1 MIAHLKG
8 TVFSPLPNQ
17 IIIDVNGVGYQ
28 VQIPLSTYDKT
39 LPQPGEEI
47 SLYTY
52 LQVRETAHTLYGFA
66 SLEEKDIFLLLIDR
80 VSGIGPSIAMSI
92 LSGMAVDEFKAS
104 VANEDVPNLSR
115 IKGLGKKTAER
126 IVLELRDKVGVTDAW
141 KDASNGLVSSVSS
154 DAELALISLGY
165 KQVEARKSI
174 KLALIADSTSDAEM
188 LIKSALRLLN
198 S

>member
-1 MIAHLKG
+1 MIAHLQG

-28 VQIPLSTYDKT
+28 VQIPLSTYDKV
-39 LPQPGEEI
+39 LPQQGDKI
-47 SLYTY
+47 KLYTY

-66 SLEEKDIFLLLIDR
+66 TLEEKDIFLLLIDR

-92 LSGMAVDEFKAS
+92 LSGMQVEEFKAS
-104 VANEDVPNLSR
+104 VANEDVPNLSK

-141 KDASNGLVSSVSS
+141 KDASNGIASSVSS

-165 KQVEARKSI
+165 KQVEARKAI
-174 KLALIADSTSDAEM
+174 KLALIADSASDAEM
-188 LIKSALRLLN
+188 LIKTALRLLN